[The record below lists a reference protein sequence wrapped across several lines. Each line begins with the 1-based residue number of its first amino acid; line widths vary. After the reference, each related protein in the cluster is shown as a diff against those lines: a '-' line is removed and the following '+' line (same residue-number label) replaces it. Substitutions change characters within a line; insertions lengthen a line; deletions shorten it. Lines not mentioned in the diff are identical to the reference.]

1 MKRLLLTDG
10 NAMLFRAFYAT
21 YTPAGVTMTT
31 SDGTPVNAVF
41 GFASML
47 AKAIEI
53 VRPDGFMVAFDAGKH
68 TFRHDL
74 FADYKGGR
82 RQTPEELIPQFSM
95 AREFLTSFGIHWV
108 EMQDIEADDLIGT
121 VSKLYP
127 DTETYI
133 LTSDHDLLQLVD
145 DKTTVLLMKKGI
157 TNMDEMTPS
166 AIEELYGIA
175 PKQIIDLKG
184 LMGDT
189 SDNYPGIPGV
199 GEKTALK
206 LLKEYGSVENVLAHE
221 NEIKGALGKKV
232 IAGHDSA
239 LLSRKLAEIRTDV
252 KVDFTQ
258 EQLSFTPDYEHVV
271 SFLESLQMRK
281 LAQRFRDM
289 KDDVIVEEPEDNR
302 PEKSHMT
309 VTSVPTSLLE
319 KECAVYLDDDPGY
332 IDGSTMHGLALSDG
346 YQAVYI
352 TFENAMKDERLLSYL
367 KAETPHKIGYD
378 VKRSMRLCAK
388 EGFEICWH
396 DDVMIMANLVDS
408 TLTSTQKIKDVCG
421 MNETV
426 TFADVY
432 GKPNKP
438 MLIIDEEKQREHGC
452 VWADFIMELKDRFE
466 PKLAEYQMISLY
478 RDIELPLT
486 SILAAMEDTGIICD
500 SNVLDQISKDTL
512 VTMNKEAEAI
522 YELAG
527 RQFNLNSP
535 KQLAEVLY
543 DDLGLNGGKKRST
556 SVDQLIKLKNTHPII
571 EHIMTYR
578 KYAKIYSTYSDG
590 LQKYIRKDGRI
601 HTVYN
606 QCATQTGRLSSSEP
620 NLQNIS
626 VRDEA
631 GRAIRK
637 AFMPDEGCVLI
648 SCDYHQVE
656 LRILA
661 HMADEKTLIETFRN
675 NVDVHTR
682 TAMDVFHKT
691 EEEVTPADR
700 RKAKAVNFGIVYGI
714 SDFGLAEQID
724 VTRKEANAF
733 IDAYYQ
739 AYPGIRTY
747 MDGVVSSCEKN
758 GYVKTLCNRRRE
770 IPEIHAGQ
778 YMQREFG
785 KRAAMNA
792 PIQGTAADLIK
803 IAMIRIDRMMKESN
817 VTSKMILQVHDE
829 LIFNVP
835 KDEID
840 VMKQIIEEGM
850 SKAMELK
857 VPLSVECAIGATWY
871 EAK

>member
-21 YTPAGVTMTT
+21 SFGEGLTMAT

-41 GFASML
+41 GFANMI

-53 VRPDGFMVAFDAGKH
+53 VKPDGFMVAFDAGKH

-82 RQTPEELIPQFSM
+82 RETPEQLIPQFSLV
-95 AREFLTSFGIHWV
+95 RQFLTSFGICWM

-145 DKTTVLLMKKGI
+145 EKTKVLLMKKGM
-157 TNMDEMTPS
+157 TNMDIMTVES
-166 AIEELYGIA
+166 IDELYGIR
-175 PKQIIDLKG
+175 PEQIVDLKG
-184 LMGDT
+184 LMGDN

-221 NEIKGALGKKV
+221 GQIKGALGKKV

-239 LLSRKLAEIRTDV
+239 LLSKKLAAIKTDV
-252 KVDFTQ
+252 QVDFTQ
-258 EQLSFTPDYEHVV
+258 QQLAFTPDYPGVIR
-271 SFLESLQMRK
+271 FLESLQMRK
-281 LAQRFRDM
+281 LSQRFRAM
-289 KDDVIVEEPEDNR
+289 KEENTEEVVVEVPIH
-302 PEKSHMT
+302 SHTT
-309 VTSVPTSLLE
+309 VSRVPKELLE
-319 KECAVYLDDDPGY
+319 KECAVYLDDDPGNV
-332 IDGSTMHGLALSDG
+332 DVSTIHGLAVSDG
-346 YQAVYI
+346 NQAVYI
-352 TFENAMKDERLLSYL
+352 RIEDVRNDDALLAYL
-367 KAETPHKIGYD
+367 ASEKPYKVGYD
-378 VKRSMRLCAK
+378 IKRSVRLCK
-388 EGFEICWH
+388 RTGFSIHWH
-396 DDVMIMANLVDS
+396 DDVMIMANLADS
-408 TLTSTQKIKDVCG
+408 TLTSTDKIKDMCG
-421 MNETV
+421 MKETYS
-426 TFADVY
+426 FADVY
-432 GKPNKP
+432 GKANKP

-452 VWADFIMELKDRFE
+452 VWADFIMECKDRFE
-466 PKLAEYQMISLY
+466 AKIREYDMVSLY
-478 RDIELPLT
+478 RDMELPLT
-486 SILAAMEDTGIICD
+486 FILAEMEETGIRCD
-500 SNVLDQISKDTL
+500 SDILDQISKDTL
-512 VTMNKEAEAI
+512 ATMNKEAEEI
-522 YELAG
+522 YILAG
-527 RQFNLNSP
+527 RKFNLNSP

-543 DDLGLNGGKKRST
+543 DDLGLYAGKKRST
-556 SVDQLIKLKNTHPII
+556 SVDMLLKLKDDHPII
-571 EHIMTYR
+571 PHIMTYR

-590 LQKYIRKDGRI
+590 LQKFIQKDGRI
-601 HTVYN
+601 HTIYN

-631 GRAIRK
+631 GRIIRK
-637 AFMPDEGCVLI
+637 AFMPDDGCVLI

-661 HMADEKTLIETFRN
+661 HMADEKTLIDTFRN

-682 TAMDVFHKT
+682 TAMDVFGKS
-691 EEEVTPADR
+691 EDEVTPADR

-724 VTRKEANAF
+724 STRKEAAAF
-733 IDAYYQ
+733 IESYYK

-747 MDGVVSSCEKN
+747 MDGVVKSCEKK
-758 GYVKTLCNRRRE
+758 GYVSTLCGRRRE

-803 IAMIRIDRMMKESN
+803 IAMIRIDRMMKEKGVKSR
-817 VTSKMILQVHDE
+817 MILQVHDE

-835 KDEID
+835 QDEID
-840 VMKQIIEEGM
+840 LMKEIIEEGM

-857 VPLSVECAIGATWY
+857 VPLSVECAVGSTWY

>member
-21 YTPAGVTMTT
+21 AFGDGVSMTT

-53 VRPDGFMVAFDAGKH
+53 VQPDGFMVAFDAGKH

-74 FADYKGGR
+74 FPDYKGGR
-82 RQTPEELIPQFSM
+82 RETPQELIPQFSL
-95 AREFLTSFGIHWV
+95 ARAFLTSFGIHWV
-108 EMQDIEADDLIGT
+108 EMADIEADDLIGT

-145 DKTTVLLMKKGI
+145 DQTTVLLMKKGLS
-157 TNMDEMTPS
+157 NMDEMTPS
-166 AIEELYGIA
+166 AIHELYGIE

-206 LLKEYGSVENVLAHE
+206 LLKEYGSVENVLQHE

-239 LLSRKLAEIRTDV
+239 LLSKKLATIATDV
-252 KVDFTQ
+252 PVDFTQ
-258 EQLSFTPDYEHVV
+258 EQLSFTPDYPGVTA
-271 SFLESLQMRK
+271 FLESLQMKK
-281 LAQRFRDM
+281 LSQRFKDM
-289 KDDVIVEEPEDNR
+289 QKGQTKEVKAEKPVHSHTMVNR
-302 PEKSHMT
+302 
-309 VTSVPTSLLE
+309 VPSFLLE
-319 KECAVYLDDDPGY
+319 KECAIYLDDDPGSVDTS
-332 IDGSTMHGLALSDG
+332 IIHGLALSDG
-346 YQAVYI
+346 NQAVYI
-352 TFENAMKDERLLSYL
+352 HMEDALQDEALLAYL
-367 KAETPHKIGYD
+367 AEKTPHKIGYD
-378 VKRSMRLCAK
+378 IKRSMRLCQRK
-388 EGFEICWH
+388 GISICWH

-408 TLTSTQKIKDVCG
+408 TLTSTDKIKEMCG
-421 MNETV
+421 MKETYS
-426 TFADVY
+426 FADVY

-438 MLIIDEEKQREHGC
+438 ILIIDEEKQLGHGC
-452 VWADFIMELKDRFE
+452 VWADFIMECKDRFE
-466 PKLAEYQMISLY
+466 PRLKEYEMVSLY
-478 RDIELPLT
+478 RDMELPLT
-486 SILAAMEDTGIICD
+486 HILAGMEDTGIRCD
-500 SNVLDQISKDTL
+500 SAVLDQISKDTL
-512 VTMNKEAEAI
+512 ATMNQEADAI

-527 RQFNLNSP
+527 KKFNLNSP
-535 KQLAEVLY
+535 KQLGEVLY
-543 DDLGLNGGKKRST
+543 DDLGLHGGKKRST
-556 SVDQLIKLKNTHPII
+556 SADMLLKLKDDHPII
-571 EHIMTYR
+571 SHILTYR

-590 LQKYIRKDGRI
+590 LQKYIQKDGRI
-601 HTVYN
+601 HTIYN

-631 GRAIRK
+631 GRIIRK
-637 AFMPDEGCVLI
+637 AFIPDDGCVLI

-682 TAMDVFHKT
+682 TAMDVFGKN

-724 VTRKEANAF
+724 STRKEAAAF
-733 IDAYYQ
+733 IESYYR

-747 MDGVVSSCEKN
+747 MDGVVKSCEKK
-758 GYVKTLCNRRRE
+758 GYVSTLCGRRRE
-770 IPEIHAGQ
+770 IPEIHASQ

-803 IAMIRIDRMMKESN
+803 IAMIRIDRMMKEKG

-835 KDEID
+835 MNEIEI
-840 VMKQIIEEGM
+840 MKSIIEEGM

-857 VPLSVECAIGATWY
+857 VPLSVECAVGSTWY

>member
-1 MKRLLLTDG
+1 MKKLLLTDG

-21 YTPAGVTMTT
+21 AYGSGIPMTT
-31 SDGTPVNAVF
+31 QDGTPVNAVF

-53 VRPDGFMVAFDAGKH
+53 VKPDGFMVAFDAGKH

-82 RQTPEELIPQFSM
+82 RETPEELIPQFSL

-108 EMQDIEADDLIGT
+108 EMKDIEADDLIGT
-121 VSKLYP
+121 VSRLYP

-145 DKTTVLLMKKGI
+145 DKTTVLLMKKGL
-157 TNMDEMTPS
+157 TNMDEMTTQ
-166 AIEELYGIA
+166 AIEELYGIT
-175 PKQIIDLKG
+175 PPQIIDLKG
-184 LMGDT
+184 LMGDA

-206 LLKEYGSVENVLAHE
+206 LLKEYGSVENVLA
-221 NEIKGALGKKV
+221 NETSIKGALGKKV

-239 LLSRKLAEIRTDV
+239 LLSKKLATIRTDV
-252 KVDFTQ
+252 PVDFTQ
-258 EQLSFTPDYEHVV
+258 EQLSFTPDYKGVV
-271 SFLESLQMRK
+271 SFLESLQMKK
-281 LAQRFRDM
+281 LSQRFADM
-289 KDDVIVEEPEDNR
+289 QIGQTDEGKEEKPVH
-302 PEKSHMT
+302 SHTMVKT
-309 VTSVPTSLLE
+309 VPSSLLE
-319 KECAVYLDDDPGY
+319 KDCAIYLDDDPGSVDTSV
-332 IDGSTMHGLALSDG
+332 IHGFALSDG
-346 YQAVYI
+346 MQAVYI
-352 TFENAMKDERLLSYL
+352 TAQDAYSDQAFLQYLS
-367 KAETPHKIGYD
+367 AETPYKIGYD
-378 VKRSMRLCAK
+378 IKRSMRLCIRA
-388 EGFEICWH
+388 GIEIIWH
-396 DDVMIMANLVDS
+396 DDVMIMANLADS
-408 TLTSTQKIKDVCG
+408 TLTSTEKIKDMCG
-421 MNETV
+421 MKEPY

-432 GKPNKP
+432 GKPNRP
-438 MLIIDEEKQREHGC
+438 VLIIDEEKQLEHGC
-452 VWADFIMELKDRFE
+452 AWADFIIQCRDRFDE
-466 PKLAEYQMISLY
+466 KLKEYDMVSLY
-478 RDIELPLT
+478 RDMELPLT
-486 SILAAMEDTGIICD
+486 RILAGMEETGIRCD
-500 SNVLDQISKDTL
+500 SSVLDQISKDTL
-512 VTMNKEAEAI
+512 STMNQEAEAV
-522 YELAG
+522 YKLAG
-527 RQFNLNSP
+527 RKFNLNSP
-535 KQLAEVLY
+535 KQLGEVLY
-543 DDLGLNGGKKRST
+543 DDLGLYGGKKRST
-556 SVDQLIKLKNTHPII
+556 SADMLLKLKDVHPII
-571 EHIMTYR
+571 PHILTYR

-590 LQKYIRKDGRI
+590 LQKYIQKDGRI
-601 HTVYN
+601 HTIYN

-631 GRAIRK
+631 GRIIRK
-637 AFMPDEGCVLI
+637 AFIPDDGCVLI

-675 NVDVHTR
+675 NVDVHTK
-682 TAMDVFHKT
+682 TAMDVFGKK

-714 SDFGLAEQID
+714 SDFGLSEQID
-724 VTRKEANAF
+724 STRKEAAAF
-733 IDAYYQ
+733 IESYYR

-747 MDGVVSSCEKN
+747 MDGVVKSCEKK
-758 GYVKTLCNRRRE
+758 GYVSTLCGRRRE
-770 IPEIHAGQ
+770 IPEIHASQ

-803 IAMIRIDRMMKESN
+803 IAMIRIDRMMKEKGVS
-817 VTSKMILQVHDE
+817 SRMILQVHDE

-835 KDEID
+835 ENETEI
-840 VMKQIIEEGM
+840 MQQIIEEGM

-857 VPLSVECAIGATWY
+857 VPLSVECATGHTWY